1 MLNRVKLKHKPK
13 KSLCVHVLVLSGD
26 GFKSSSCLDDEDSED
41 AFCGDIH
48 DGVQASFHRGRNH
61 SLSFSNNPD
70 NWVKGPK
77 DNGHP
82 SNFVVK
88 STCFFTILVDFGVLQ
103 EDGDNVD
110 ESNHAEDEEEP
121 FVLVWGL
128 STSAAEANHKHIHDK
143 NLSDFIS
150 WSSGKGE
157 DVPKHERSGKNP
169 VDISS
174 PVDGR
179 ESSGNFFD
187 PHAASSGEHKKICKG
202 GNSGDSHGEN
212 FEEFASGDALSSHV
226 EVKSGKRHAN
236 ETNKEAPVTEVT
248 KVIFHWVWELFDT
261 VDWSKVS
268 SPLWANSRVQEFFNS
283 AFDVVKMRGVND
295 NSSGFLVLSQG
306 VSRDNKSFLG
316 LENVF
321 SWDVSF
327 SKRCESK
334 EGNDVEQHIFKL
346 KDFSRYSNL

>member
-1 MLNRVKLKHKPK
+1 LIYL
-13 KSLCVHVLVLSGD
+13 SIHVLVAVVN
-26 GFKSSSCLDDEDSED
+26 GFKSATSLDDNDTEH
-41 AFCGDIH
+41 ALGRDIH
-48 DGVQASFHRGRNH
+48 DGVQARFHGGGDH
-61 SLSFSNNPD
+61 SLTFSNDPD
-70 NWVKGPK
+70 NGVKGPQ

-82 SNFVVK
+82 CNFVVK

-128 STSAAEANHKHIHDK
+128 STSAAEANHKHIHDN

-187 PHAASSGEHKKICKG
+187 PHAASSGEHKKISKG

-226 EVKSGKRHAN
+226 EVKSGKSHAD
-236 ETNKEAPVTEVT
+236 ETDKEGPVSEVT
-248 KVIFHWVWELFDT
+248 KVIFHGVWELFDT

-268 SPLWANSRVQEFFNS
+268 SPLWANGRVQEFFNS

-295 NSSGFLVLSQG
+295 NSSGFLVLSKG
-306 VSRDNKSFLG
+306 VSRDNKSFLR

-334 EGNDVEQHIFKL
+334 EGNNVEQHDLKL
-346 KDFSRYSNL
+346 KDFSRYSICNNKV